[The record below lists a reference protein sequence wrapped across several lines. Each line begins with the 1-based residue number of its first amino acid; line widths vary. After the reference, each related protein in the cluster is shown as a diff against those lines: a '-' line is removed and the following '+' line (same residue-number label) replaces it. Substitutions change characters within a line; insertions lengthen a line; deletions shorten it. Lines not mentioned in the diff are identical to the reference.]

1 MRDLLMR
8 LLIAAFVR
16 SSLIFFIYSSSSLL
30 SSFPLVSGPAFESPL
45 AGRSIML
52 IEWENFDIE
61 RLMDICDLLIDKLP
75 DFLLLARN
83 FAITPLAAP
92 RVLFVLVLLVLFG
105 FLGLL
110 STF

>member
-1 MRDLLMR
+1 
-8 LLIAAFVR
+8 
-16 SSLIFFIYSSSSLL
+16 
-30 SSFPLVSGPAFESPL
+30 
-45 AGRSIML
+45 ML